1 MGIYRI
7 LEIIFVITAV
17 ARGTVA
23 ADCGITKKLVG
34 AVCAVFI
41 ILLYVLCAVSRL
53 VLIILLYV
61 DRLIVLS
68 AVLRGFLVIH
78 MSYLP
83 FYKVSMLIC

>member
-1 MGIYRI
+1 MS
-7 LEIIFVITAV
+7 LDVAFVVSTV

-23 ADCGITKKLVG
+23 ADCGIVKKLVG

-41 ILLYVLCAVSRL
+41 ILLYVLCAVSLL
-53 VLIILLYV
+53 VLVILLYV

-83 FYKVSMLIC
+83 FLSLQG